1 VNSEGLARALRRSI
15 RGEVRF
21 DDGSRALYATDG
33 SNYRQVPIGVV
44 IPRNADDVV
53 AAVALCR
60 EFGAPILGRGCG
72 TSLAGQCCNAAV
84 IFDFS
89 KYMHHLLELDPK
101 SKLARV
107 QPGIVCDDV
116 RNAAEKFHLTFG
128 PDPATHAWC
137 TIGGMIGNN
146 SCGVHSQ
153 MAGRTA
159 DNIHELEILTYEGE
173 RMRVGRTTEGELNE
187 IVRQGGIR
195 GGIYSRLKTLRDK
208 YGGLV
213 RERYPQIPR
222 RVSGYNLD
230 NLLPENGFHV
240 ARALV
245 GSESTCVVVLEA
257 TLNLVHSPP
266 ARTLLV
272 LGYPDV
278 FSAGDHVAEIGE
290 SGCIGLEALD
300 RKFIIDLRKKHLQ
313 EDNLNLFPDGGGWL
327 LVEFGGDTEEESDEN
342 AKRLMAK
349 LRRLPNPP
357 SMKLFTD
364 EEEEKRVWRVREA
377 GLGATAHIPGEEEN
391 WEGWEDSAV
400 PPERVGLYLRDLKKL
415 FNRYGYIG
423 SLYGHFGNGCI
434 HTRINFDLKT
444 AEGVKKFRAFID
456 EATSLVVSHGGSLS
470 GEHGDGQSRAEFL
483 YKMFGPELIE
493 AFHEFKTIWD
503 PQWKMNPGKVVRPFR
518 MDENLRYGPEYNPP
532 EPEVHF
538 HYMGDGFSF
547 SQAMERCVGV
557 GECRREDA
565 GTMCP
570 SYMVTREEMHSTRG
584 RARLLFE
591 MLRGDAL
598 TEGWR
603 SEPVREA
610 LDLCLACKGCKGD
623 CPVHVDMATYKAEF
637 LSHYYQHRFRPRHA
651 YAFGLIHKWASLA
664 SPMPRLSNWLSSS
677 PWTSGLFKWI
687 VGMAPERKVPQFAP
701 ETFQHWFARRPTQSD
716 SRKPSV
722 VLWPDTFNNFF
733 HTEVARAAVE
743 VLEDAGFS
751 IIVPH
756 ANMCCGRPLYDYG
769 MLKTARRWLL
779 HILKTM
785 RGEIRAGLPFVVLEP
800 SCCAVFRDELANLLP
815 HHQDAKRLR
824 NQTFLLSEFI
834 QKKANY
840 RVPRLEQKAMVH
852 MHCHHRAIMGVK
864 CEKQLLERMGLD
876 FDILD
881 SGCCGMAGAFGF
893 EKGEHYEV
901 SIKCGERKLLPA
913 VRETLGNELIITSGF
928 SCREQVHQ
936 CTDRRAYHLAEVMQ
950 MALRSG
956 LREEPPER
964 NGTEPEVDLTVDG
977 ENRERSW
984 RRWVGAGAGLA
995 VAGTVGALLWNAH
1008 ERK

>member
-1 VNSEGLARALRRSI
+1 
-15 RGEVRF
+15 
-21 DDGSRALYATDG
+21 
-33 SNYRQVPIGVV
+33 
-44 IPRNADDVV
+44 
-53 AAVALCR
+53 
-60 EFGAPILGRGCG
+60 
-72 TSLAGQCCNAAV
+72 
-84 IFDFS
+84 
-89 KYMHHLLELDPK
+89 
-101 SKLARV
+101 
-107 QPGIVCDDV
+107 
-116 RNAAEKFHLTFG
+116 
-128 PDPATHAWC
+128 
-137 TIGGMIGNN
+137 
-146 SCGVHSQ
+146 
-153 MAGRTA
+153 
-159 DNIHELEILTYEGE
+159 
-173 RMRVGRTTEGELNE
+173 
-187 IVRQGGIR
+187 
-195 GGIYSRLKTLRDK
+195 
-208 YGGLV
+208 
-213 RERYPQIPR
+213 
-222 RVSGYNLD
+222 
-230 NLLPENGFHV
+230 
-240 ARALV
+240 
-245 GSESTCVVVLEA
+245 
-257 TLNLVHSPP
+257 
-266 ARTLLV
+266 
-272 LGYPDV
+272 
-278 FSAGDHVAEIGE
+278 
-290 SGCIGLEALD
+290 
-300 RKFIIDLRKKHLQ
+300 
-313 EDNLNLFPDGGGWL
+313 
-327 LVEFGGDTEEESDEN
+327 
-342 AKRLMAK
+342 
-349 LRRLPNPP
+349 
-357 SMKLFTD
+357 
-364 EEEEKRVWRVREA
+364 
-377 GLGATAHIPGEEEN
+377 
-391 WEGWEDSAV
+391 
-400 PPERVGLYLRDLKKL
+400 
-415 FNRYGYIG
+415 
-423 SLYGHFGNGCI
+423 
-434 HTRINFDLKT
+434 
-444 AEGVKKFRAFID
+444 
-456 EATSLVVSHGGSLS
+456 
-470 GEHGDGQSRAEFL
+470 
-483 YKMFGPELIE
+483 
-493 AFHEFKTIWD
+493 
-503 PQWKMNPGKVVRPFR
+503 
-518 MDENLRYGPEYNPP
+518 
-532 EPEVHF
+532 
-538 HYMGDGFSF
+538 
-547 SQAMERCVGV
+547 
-557 GECRREDA
+557 
-565 GTMCP
+565 
-570 SYMVTREEMHSTRG
+570 
-584 RARLLFE
+584 
-591 MLRGDAL
+591 
-598 TEGWR
+598 
-603 SEPVREA
+603 
-610 LDLCLACKGCKGD
+610 
-623 CPVHVDMATYKAEF
+623 
-637 LSHYYQHRFRPRHA
+637 
-651 YAFGLIHKWASLA
+651 
-664 SPMPRLSNWLSSS
+664 MPRLSNWLSSS
-677 PWTSGLFKWI
+677 AWTSGLFKWI

-995 VAGTVGALLWNAH
+995 VAGTVRALLWNAH